1 MAVYTENVS
10 QMTVPVIVLHGVVA
24 FPTIPLSFE
33 LDDEQQI
40 AVCERAEQNS
50 SPILLVSLKDAGDH
64 GFEKE
69 KLAPVGTVS
78 HIKQFVRL
86 PEGNARVF
94 TEGFCRANVLRYV
107 SVDNGIPTAEVICKT
122 VTLAD
127 PDSVRAEALVQEI
140 KAIFREIVKQVP
152 QMSPDLQNAVLSLKN
167 PGLLSDFVASN
178 ILITYEDKQLILNE
192 YDPLVRAETLCA
204 VMNRELLVIREEM
217 KIRREVKAQIDD
229 NQRDYYLREQIKAIK
244 NELGDVDDADA
255 EIDEY
260 HDKVV
265 SAKLP
270 KEVEEKLLK
279 EVGKLAKTPYASSES
294 SVIRSY
300 LDICL
305 EIPWNTLTEEKT
317 DLKYAKKILERDHD
331 GLEKIKERILEY
343 IAVRQRAP
351 GLGNQILCLVG
362 PPGTGKT
369 SIGMSIARALKRK
382 YVRVSLGGIRDEAD
396 IRGHRKTYVAA
407 MPGRIAN
414 ALSQAGT
421 RNPVMLLDEIDK
433 MTQDAH
439 GDPASAML
447 EVLDGEQNKAFR
459 DHFLELPIDL
469 SDVVFICT
477 ANSLEGVPRPLID
490 RMEIIELHSY
500 SRHEKLA
507 IAKHHLIPKQL
518 ERHGLKK
525 TELRLTESA
534 VYELI
539 DYYTEEAGVRNLERE
554 IASLCRKTAKILE
567 ENPGTESV
575 RIRAEDISSYLGC
588 RKVLPDKIYDSD
600 EVGVVNG
607 LAYTELGGDMLRI
620 EAASLPGNGK
630 PDLTGSLGDVMKES
644 AHIACSYIREHS
656 SELGV
661 DPDFYKTRDLHIHV
675 PEGAVP
681 KDGPSAG
688 VTLVTAL
695 ASELSGRPVRRDL
708 AMTGEITLRG
718 RVLAIG
724 GLKEK
729 TMAAYKAGVHTV
741 CIPADNERDLKE
753 IDPIVR
759 DALEFIPC
767 RRVEEVLNRALV

>member
-1 MAVYTENVS
+1 MAVYTENVN
-10 QMTVPVIVLHGVVA
+10 QMNVPVIVLHGVAA
-24 FPTIPLSFE
+24 FPSIPISFE
-33 LDDEQQI
+33 LSEEQQI
-40 AVCERAEQNS
+40 AACEKAEQDS
-50 SPILLVSLKDAGDH
+50 APVLLISLKNMADEGS
-64 GFEKE
+64 EIE
-69 KLAPVGTVS
+69 KLAPVGTVA

-86 PEGNARVF
+86 PEGSARVF
-94 TEGFCRANVLRYV
+94 CEGYCRASVLRYV
-107 SVDNGIPTAEVICKT
+107 GTENGIPNAEVICKT

-127 PDSVRAEALVQEI
+127 DGSIRAEALVQEI

-152 QMSPDLQNAVLSLKN
+152 QMSRDLQNAVLSLKN

-192 YDPLVRAETLCA
+192 FDPLERAEVLCG
-204 VMNRELLVIREEM
+204 VMNRELLIIREEM
-217 KIRREVKAQIDD
+217 KIRRDVKAQIDD

-260 HDKVV
+260 HDKVID
-265 SAKLP
+265 AKLP

-279 EVGKLAKTPYASSES
+279 EVGKLAKTPYASAES

-305 EIPWNTLTEEKT
+305 EMPWNTVTEAET
-317 DLKYAKKILERDHD
+317 DLKYAKKVLEHDHD
-331 GLEKIKERILEY
+331 GLEKIKERILEF

-369 SIGMSIARALKRK
+369 SIGISIARALKRK

-414 ALSQAGT
+414 ALAQAGT

-433 MTQDAH
+433 MTRDAH
-439 GDPASAML
+439 GDPSSAML

-518 ERHGLKK
+518 ERHGLQK

-554 IASLCRKTAKILE
+554 IASLCRKAAKLLVE
-567 ENPGTESV
+567 DPERKSV
-575 RIRAEDISSYLGC
+575 RIRAEDISSFLGC
-588 RKVLPDKIYDSD
+588 RKVLPDKIYDTD

-620 EAASLPGNGK
+620 EAASLPGSGK
-630 PDLTGSLGDVMKES
+630 LDLTGSLGDVMKES
-644 AHIACSYIREHS
+644 AHIAVSYIREHS
-656 SELGV
+656 SDLGV
-661 DPDFYKTRDLHIHV
+661 DPDFYKTKDLHIHV

-729 TMAAYKAGVHTV
+729 TMAAYKAGIRTV

-759 DALEFIPC
+759 DSLEFIPC